1 MTKLYTSLILL
12 FAAFSS
18 LGQTCTPD
26 GSFAGSPPGIYPA
39 TTLQPNCDL
48 IAAKTII
55 SLTDTV
61 VSITNPIPLNITVYI
76 DAMRVNEVQGLPAGI
91 TFETDVMGSV
101 TTGAPYGIWFNPGT
115 IPNQTSAIGCAFGY
129 GTGGQWD
136 ALLGGGPNSDGVYP
150 IDFIVDAR
158 VAQTVPDVSGFGLPN
173 GSWLS
178 DNAGLTGGAF
188 VISQTITVLPGYD
201 TLNAVIA
208 GDVNVAPATPYTY
221 SVGTDPNVSYN
232 WSVTNGTITGGQGT
246 NQITVEWNGAPT
258 GNVQVE
264 LTDAGCYG
272 ITDMDVTSTSIG
284 ISGNAQVDFFVA
296 PNPSTGIFNITSSQ
310 KIVGLQV
317 TDVSGRV
324 VHNANGNLTAID
336 ITDSPAGLYMVRIQ
350 TSTGFGFSR
359 ILKH

>member
-1 MTKLYTSLILL
+1 MTKLYTSIFLL
-12 FAAFSS
+12 FATFSA

-26 GSFAGSPPGIYPA
+26 NSFVGSAPGIYPT
-39 TTLQPNCDL
+39 TTLAPNCDL

-61 VSITNPIPLNITVYI
+61 VPNPLGGTVLVYI

-91 TFETDVMGSV
+91 TFETDVMASAG
-101 TTGAPYGIWFNPGT
+101 TGAPYGIWLNTGSV
-115 IPNQTSAIGCAFGY
+115 PNQTSALGCAFGY

-158 VAQTVPDVSGFGLPN
+158 IAQTVPDFSLFIPN

-188 VISQTITVLPGYD
+188 VLSQTITVLPGYD

-221 SVGTDPNVSYN
+221 SVGNDPNVTYN

-246 NQITVEWNGAPT
+246 NEVTVEWNGAPT
-258 GNVQVE
+258 GNVEVE

-296 PNPSTGIFNITSSQ
+296 PNPSTGIFNITSSE